1 MKIQQHIPGPWEA
14 GTGDNDG
21 YESIT
26 IEHEGFPI
34 CEVRGT
40 DDMSCIDDDEEE
52 ARIASEMVST
62 ARLICAAPDLLQALE
77 AARDHLE
84 YVGYG
89 DDWERQG
96 TESLRDQI
104 DEAIAKAKGS

>member
-1 MKIQQHIPGPWEA
+1 MTYRNYTIEPYIPGPWEA

-40 DDMSCIDDDEEE
+40 DDMSCIDDDEK
-52 ARIASEMVST
+52 V
-62 ARLICAAPDLLQALE
+62 
-77 AARDHLE
+77 
-84 YVGYG
+84 
-89 DDWERQG
+89 
-96 TESLRDQI
+96 
-104 DEAIAKAKGS
+104 